1 MNNIKINK
9 LHKTMTTIS
18 TQRHLYRFY
27 IILTITCAFFLF
39 YGSTILLSTNNELVG
54 RNWIRFLF
62 GLGLITYGLYQAFT
76 YFKKKP
82 SVTIKNDT
90 ITFGD
95 SESFLIKDITDIT
108 FSTKIPFNK
117 TYRNE
122 LEGMIIQFENG
133 TEKVL
138 YDDLYENL
146 WEIKSFLYQVVE
158 QNQTYQAF
166 EVNQHE
172 SIDLTSIETKVF
184 DGNKFTSYREIILG
198 IFLAYFA
205 YSIYS
210 MTNNP
215 YSPTIIYILLF
226 LITGII
232 YFSWKMNYIIIAND
246 YLVIKN
252 RTIWFWQNIYVLKDI
267 KEIVFETAG
276 KNPNAIRII
285 TKDFKSTSHKAS
297 TLSDTTWLQ
306 LEEQL
311 NIKGIEVRNEII

>member
-1 MNNIKINK
+1 
-9 LHKTMTTIS
+9 MTTIS

-27 IILTITCAFFLF
+27 IILTITCAFFLY
-39 YGSTILLSTNNELVG
+39 YGSTILLSTIDKLTNDELEG
-54 RNWIRFLF
+54 KNWIRFLF
-62 GLGLITYGLYQAFT
+62 GLGLIIYSLYQAFT
-76 YFKKKP
+76 YFKKTP
-82 SVTIKNDT
+82 SVTIKNDG

-95 SESFLIKDITDIT
+95 NESFLIKDITDIT
-108 FSTKIPFNK
+108 FSTKIPFSK
-117 TYRNE
+117 TYRND

-158 QNQTYQAF
+158 QQQAYQGF
-166 EVNQHE
+166 EVNQYE
-172 SIDLTSIETKVF
+172 SIDLTSTETKVF
-184 DGNKFTSYREIILG
+184 DGNQFTSSRGIILW
-198 IFLAYFA
+198 FFVAYFV

-210 MTNNP
+210 MTNNY

-226 LITGII
+226 LIAGILF
-232 YFSWKMNYIIIAND
+232 FSWMMNYIIIAND

-252 RTIWFWQNIYVLKDI
+252 HNIWFWQNIYALKDI

-276 KNPNAIRII
+276 KSPNAIRVI
-285 TKDFKSTSHKAS
+285 TKDFKSTSYKAS

-306 LEEQL
+306 LKEQL

>member
-1 MNNIKINK
+1 
-9 LHKTMTTIS
+9 MTTIS

-39 YGSTILLSTNNELVG
+39 YGSTILLSTINKLTNGEPVG
-54 RNWIRFLF
+54 ENWLRFLF
-62 GLGLITYGLYQAFT
+62 GLGLITYALYQAFT
-76 YFKKKP
+76 YFKKTP
-82 SVTIKNDT
+82 SVTIKNDA

-108 FSTKIPFNK
+108 FSTKIPFSS

-122 LEGMIIQFENG
+122 MEGMIIEFKNG

-158 QNQTYQAF
+158 QQQAYQAF
-166 EVNQHE
+166 EVNQYE
-172 SIDLTSIETKVF
+172 SIDLTSTETKVF
-184 DGNKFTSYREIILG
+184 NGNKFIGSREIILG
-198 IFLAYFA
+198 IFLAYFG

-215 YSPTIIYILLF
+215 YSPVIIYILFF
-226 LITGII
+226 LIAGIL
-232 YFSWKMNYIIIAND
+232 YFSWMMNYIIIAND
-246 YLVIKN
+246 FLIIKN
-252 RTIWFWQNIYVLKDI
+252 HNIWFWQNIYALKDI
-267 KEIVFETAG
+267 EEIVFETAR

-285 TKDFKSTSHKAS
+285 TKDFKSNSYKAS

-306 LEEQL
+306 LKEQL

>member
-1 MNNIKINK
+1 
-9 LHKTMTTIS
+9 MTKIS

-39 YGSTILLSTNNELVG
+39 YGSTILLSTINKLTNGEPVG
-54 RNWIRFLF
+54 ENWLRFLF
-62 GLGLITYGLYQAFT
+62 GLGLITYALYQAFT
-76 YFKKKP
+76 YFKKTP
-82 SVTIKNDT
+82 LVTIKNDA

-108 FSTKIPFNK
+108 FSTKIPFSS

-122 LEGMIIQFENG
+122 MEGMIIEFKNG

-158 QNQTYQAF
+158 QQQAYQAF
-166 EVNQHE
+166 EVNQYE
-172 SIDLTSIETKVF
+172 SIDLASTETKVF
-184 DGNKFTSYREIILG
+184 NGNKFIGSREIILG
-198 IFLAYFA
+198 IFLAYFG

-215 YSPTIIYILLF
+215 YSPVIIYILFF
-226 LITGII
+226 LIAGIL
-232 YFSWKMNYIIIAND
+232 YFSWIMNYIIIAND
-246 YLVIKN
+246 FLIIKN
-252 RTIWFWQNIYVLKDI
+252 HNIWFWQNIYALKDI
-267 KEIVFETAG
+267 EEIVFETAR

-285 TKDFKSTSHKAS
+285 TKDFKSNSYKAS

-306 LEEQL
+306 LKEQL

>member
-1 MNNIKINK
+1 
-9 LHKTMTTIS
+9 MTTIS

-27 IILTITCAFFLF
+27 IILTTTCAFFLF
-39 YGSTILLSTNNELVG
+39 YGSTILLSTIDKLIDDELEG
-54 RNWIRFLF
+54 ANWIFFLL
-62 GLGLITYGLYQAFT
+62 GLGMVAFSIHHT
-76 YFKKKP
+76 FIYFKKTP
-82 SVTIKNDT
+82 VVTIKNDV

-108 FSTKIPFNK
+108 FSTKIPFSSTY

-122 LEGMIIQFENG
+122 MEGMIIEFKNG

-158 QNQTYQAF
+158 QQQAYQSF
-166 EVNQHE
+166 EVNQYE
-172 SIDLTSIETKVF
+172 FIDLTSTETKVF
-184 DGNKFTSYREIILG
+184 DGNQFTSFRGIILW
-198 IFLAYFA
+198 FFVAYFV

-210 MTNNP
+210 MTSNS
-215 YSPTIIYILLF
+215 YSPTIIYSVLF
-226 LITGII
+226 LIAGILF
-232 YFSWKMNYIIIAND
+232 FSWMMNYIIITND

-252 RTIWFWQNIYVLKDI
+252 HNIWFWQNIYALKDI
-267 KEIVFETAG
+267 EEIVFETAR
-276 KNPNAIRII
+276 KSPNAIRII
-285 TKDFKSTSHKAS
+285 TKDFKSNSYKAS

-306 LEEQL
+306 LKEQL